1 MIKLNK
7 PQTKFFECAVNM
19 FGSTPVKR
27 KILQECADNN
37 DVRLPVTVLKAHCQS
52 DKRGY
57 YDVSLSGITP
67 TITIIPEDDTPDDF
81 DADEDIQMAIDIPT
95 PKPVAPKPKKAN
107 KQPKRNVKLV
117 EQFNNPVYVMISID
131 NSGIPVVRYV
141 CQSLENAWQ
150 KLNNIFHDN
159 GNMKFK
165 DAVKIID
172 RIGFVQV
179 KSANSAL
186 LCEITKVELEN

>member
-1 MIKLNK
+1 
-7 PQTKFFECAVNM
+7 
-19 FGSTPVKR
+19 
-27 KILQECADNN
+27 
-37 DVRLPVTVLKAHCQS
+37 
-52 DKRGY
+52 
-57 YDVSLSGITP
+57 
-67 TITIIPEDDTPDDF
+67 
-81 DADEDIQMAIDIPT
+81 MAIDIPT